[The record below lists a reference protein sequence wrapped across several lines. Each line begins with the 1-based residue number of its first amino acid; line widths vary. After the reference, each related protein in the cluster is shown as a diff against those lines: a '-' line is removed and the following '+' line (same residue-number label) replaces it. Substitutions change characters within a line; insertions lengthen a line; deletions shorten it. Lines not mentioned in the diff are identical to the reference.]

1 MRRLVEE
8 SKRRKRLK
16 KDLAGSNLDVVEM
29 DKIGQIEYN
38 SAESNQLAGKDMP
51 KSSKGRKK
59 QLTGNEKASGNSIIL
74 VQQTKIIEE
83 EKKIAVSKTE
93 IERKSSSGESSLY
106 QVVDVQDR

>member
-51 KSSKGRKK
+51 KSRKGRKK
-59 QLTGNEKASGNSIIL
+59 LTGNEKASGNSIIL